1 MIYEKPSST
10 ADLIL
15 HTAYQ
20 LFIKQGYS
28 ATSMRCIAKETGIAL
43 SSIYNHFTNKE
54 DLFRQVFFTFHPY
67 HDVLPFLEDNS
78 TSTAEEFIRNAIS
91 HAIEALDRRPGF
103 LNLMFIEIVEFN
115 GKHIRELFEMLYP
128 RAEMIPKRLARL
140 YPNQF
145 KPIPPL
151 LYIRS
156 IIAFIFG
163 FFITDALIGSFSQQ
177 VNRQMAINTLID
189 IFCHGVLNDV
199 QQE

>member
-1 MIYEKPSST
+1 MIHEKTSST
-10 ADLIL
+10 SDLIL

-28 ATSMRCIAKETGIAL
+28 ATSMRHIAKETGIAL

-78 TSTAEEFIRNAIS
+78 NLNPEEFIHNAIS

-115 GKHIRELFEMLYP
+115 GMHIRELFEMLYP
-128 RAEMIPKRLARL
+128 RAEIIAKRAAKL
-140 YPNQF
+140 YPNQL

-151 LYIRS
+151 LFIRS
-156 IIAFIFG
+156 VVALIFG
-163 FFITDALIGSFSQQ
+163 FFVTDALASPLPQQ
-177 VNRQMAINTLID
+177 VNRQMAINTFID

-199 QQE
+199 QSE